1 MWSFLCFTGK
11 PDRGAERGDYQK
23 FKAIYKRTMIKD
35 VMDKQQMLWIRVN
48 LKSSQSEERS
58 ERLKKMRM
66 LKSAY
71 NNLTRSGLVPV
82 CSDFTFH
89 MTAISNCVETGKM
102 RIKEYLWPRLLPS
115 AQMRLWRSDRAFN
128 FQTRNCRTLLKI
140 GLTWMQLVV
149 ETDTN
154 DVHHGCYT

>member
-1 MWSFLCFTGK
+1 MWSLLCCTKNPG
-11 PDRGAERGDYQK
+11 RGAERGDYQK

-35 VMDKQQMLWIRVN
+35 VMDKQERIRVN

-66 LKSAY
+66 PKSAY
-71 NNLTRSGLVPV
+71 NNLTRSRLVPV
-82 CSDFTFH
+82 CSYFTFRT
-89 MTAISNCVETGKM
+89 TAISNRVEMGKM
-102 RIKEYLWPRLLPS
+102 RVKEYLWPRLLPL

-128 FQTRNCRTLLKI
+128 FQTRNCRTLLKT
-140 GLTWMQLVV
+140 GPTWKQLVV